1 LQGQTALS
9 GGADRI
15 RDPQQQHD
23 PPLPASAGR
32 NVRKYRIDAQLLP
45 RHAAQMAHFAN
56 AIARDQSSPPAR
68 RTEFA

>member
-15 RDPQQQHD
+15 RDPQQHD
-23 PPLPASAGR
+23 LPLPASAR
-32 NVRKYRIDAQLLP
+32 CNVRKYRIDAQLLP

-68 RTEFA
+68 RTELA